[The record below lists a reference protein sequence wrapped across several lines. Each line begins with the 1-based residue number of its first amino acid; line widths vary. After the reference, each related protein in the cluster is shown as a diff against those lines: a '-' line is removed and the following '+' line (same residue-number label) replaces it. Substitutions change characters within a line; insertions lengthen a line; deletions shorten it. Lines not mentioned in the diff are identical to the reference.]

1 LRRFWSSER
10 KSQPEK
16 LLGVA
21 AKRAKDR
28 ARVFIR
34 NTIMTGATY
43 PDLAGQ
49 SVVITGGGTGI
60 GAAIVSAFAQQKA
73 KVAFIDIAEKPS
85 KALAASLVKDG
96 GDVLFIKS
104 DLTDIEALRK
114 AIAKAR
120 TAHGPVT
127 VLINNAA
134 HDERHA
140 TPDVTPEYFDQRI
153 AVNLKHVFFAAQA
166 VLPDMQAAGRGSIVN
181 FSSVSWMASM
191 GGMPI
196 YTAAKSAMLGLTR
209 SLARDYGPFNIRVNA
224 VAPGWIR
231 TERQEKLW
239 ITPEGEQ
246 MMLNAQCLKRWL
258 MPDEVARMMLFL
270 ASGEASAITSQHL
283 VVDGGW
289 V

>member
-1 LRRFWSSER
+1 M
-10 KSQPEK
+10 
-16 LLGVA
+16 A
-21 AKRAKDR
+21 
-28 ARVFIR
+28 
-34 NTIMTGATY
+34 GAVY

-60 GAAIVSAFAQQKA
+60 GAAIVSAFARQKA
-73 KVAFIDIAEKPS
+73 RVAFIDIAEKES
-85 KALAASLVKDG
+85 KALAASLVKEG
-96 GDVLFIKS
+96 GEVLFVKA
-104 DLTDIEALRK
+104 DLTDVEALRK

-120 TAHGPVT
+120 KTHGPVT

-209 SLARDYGPFNIRVNA
+209 SLARDYGPYNIRVNA

-270 ASGEASAITSQHL
+270 ASSEASAITSQHL